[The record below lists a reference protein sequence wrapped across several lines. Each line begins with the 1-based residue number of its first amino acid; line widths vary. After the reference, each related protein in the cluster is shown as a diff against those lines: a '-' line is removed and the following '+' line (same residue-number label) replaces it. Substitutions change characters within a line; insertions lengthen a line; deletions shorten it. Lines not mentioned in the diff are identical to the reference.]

1 MAGSIYHAHWI
12 LILCLKDILHIRK
25 ETFDFVE
32 RTEIDLRT
40 VTVLGVADI
49 KSLYTNISLDLRLK
63 AFEYWTVKV
72 QYNIEH
78 LQRFTNNFA
87 PKGISTILKLV

>member
-32 RTEIDLRT
+32 RTEIDLRI

-49 KSLYTNISLDLRLK
+49 KSL
-63 AFEYWTVKV
+63 
-72 QYNIEH
+72 
-78 LQRFTNNFA
+78 
-87 PKGISTILKLV
+87 